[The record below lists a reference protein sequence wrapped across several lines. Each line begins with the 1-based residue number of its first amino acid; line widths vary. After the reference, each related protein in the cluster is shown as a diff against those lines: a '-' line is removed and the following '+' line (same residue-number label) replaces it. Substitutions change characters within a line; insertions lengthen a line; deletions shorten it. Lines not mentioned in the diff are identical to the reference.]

1 MRCRRPFL
9 WLLLLTLAVTA
20 APELLPGP
28 ASAGPRPGAVRWAR
42 APFIPGGTIEEWSL
56 ATTGA
61 DGRLFVAGVQGR
73 DPVDSY
79 TGRVKIACYAANG
92 SVLWSRDW
100 LGVGIAATP
109 QGLAVDRR
117 GALYLLAT
125 DLYGLG
131 PQWPSDIALTKY
143 SAAGVY
149 RWTRWLGDD
158 VHLENRGVDL
168 EVDGAGN
175 VYVAAAVTTPGQ
187 DLDIAVFKLTSAG
200 DVRYRTM
207 YEGPLMDSPTGLTL
221 DGGKNAYVSGFAAT
235 AAGFRPLLMKV
246 APSGTRRWVRRLD
259 PLYGA
264 CMAVQARAGAVY
276 VAGQDGAPDR
286 IFCARYSPAGDRE
299 WLRTWDSGSGSQWA
313 DGLAVDSRGGAYI
326 IGHAVTVAPTPF
338 APGFLV
344 KWSGGGGLRWS
355 RYGTAL
361 YRTLGA
367 APHAVLVAPG
377 DRVYVGG
384 SVFDP
389 GSGDRDVLV
398 SRYAPGGKRVWNRRW
413 DGPDHRWD
421 DCFALAYRTR
431 ASGTA
436 VLFAAGSAHGGGA
449 TGPDPLVLRLQ
460 P

>member
-1 MRCRRPFL
+1 MRSRRSFL
-9 WLLLLTLAVTA
+9 RVLLLTLAVGA
-20 APELLPGP
+20 VPGLLPGP
-28 ASAGPRPGAVRWAR
+28 ASAVPRSGAVRWAR
-42 APFIPGGTIEEWSL
+42 APVIGGGTIEGWSL
-56 ATTGA
+56 ARTGA
-61 DGRLFVAGVQGR
+61 DGRLFVAGVQGQ
-73 DPVDSY
+73 DPDDHF
-79 TGRVKIACYAANG
+79 TGQIKIACYAANG

-100 LGVGIAATP
+100 RGVGLAATP

-131 PQWPSDIALTKY
+131 PQWPSDIAVTKY

-175 VYVAAAVTTPGQ
+175 VYVAAGVTTPGQ
-187 DLDIAVFKLTSAG
+187 ELDIAVFKLTSAG

-207 YEGPLMDSPTGLTL
+207 YEGPLLDGATGLTL
-221 DGGKNAYVSGFAAT
+221 DGDKNAYVSGFAGT
-235 AAGFRPLLMKV
+235 VFGFQPLLIKV

-286 IFCARYSPAGDRE
+286 IFCARYSPAGDQE
-299 WLRTWDSGSGSQWA
+299 WLRTWDSGSGNQWA
-313 DGLAVDSRGGAYI
+313 DGLAVDSRGGAYV
-326 IGHAVTVAPTPF
+326 IGHAVTVDPTPF
-338 APGFLV
+338 ALGFLV
-344 KWSGGGGLRWS
+344 KWGGGGGLRWS

-367 APHAVLVAPG
+367 DPHAVLVAPG

-384 SVFDP
+384 SVYDP
-389 GSGDRDVLV
+389 GSGETDVLV
-398 SRYAPGGKRVWNRRW
+398 SRYTTGGERIWNRRW
-413 DGPDHRWD
+413 DGADHRWD
-421 DCFALAYRTR
+421 ACSALAYRKR
-431 ASGTA
+431 ARSTA
-436 VLFAAGSAHGGGA
+436 VLFAAGSAHGR
-449 TGPDPLVLRLQ
+449 GPTEQDPLVLRLQ

>member
-1 MRCRRPFL
+1 M
-9 WLLLLTLAVTA
+9 
-20 APELLPGP
+20 
-28 ASAGPRPGAVRWAR
+28 RWAR
-42 APFIPGGTIEEWSL
+42 APYMPGASIEEWSL
-56 ATTGA
+56 AEVGA
-61 DGRLFVAGVQGR
+61 DGRLFVAGVQGQ
-73 DPVDSY
+73 DPADPY

-92 SVLWSRDW
+92 DVLWSRDW

-131 PQWPSDIALTKY
+131 PQWPSDVALTKY

-149 RWTRWLGDD
+149 RWTRWLGGD

-168 EVDGAGN
+168 AVDGAGN

-200 DVRYRTM
+200 ELRYRTT
-207 YEGPLMDSPTGLTL
+207 YEGLLMDGPTGLAL

-235 AAGFRPLLMKV
+235 TTGFRPLLMKV

-259 PLYGA
+259 PLYGV

-286 IFCARYSPAGDRE
+286 IFCARYSPAGEQE
-299 WLRTWDSGSGSQWA
+299 WLRTWDSGEGSPWA
-313 DGLAVDSRGGAYI
+313 EGLAVDSRGCAYVV
-326 IGHAVTVAPTPF
+326 GRVVTADPTPF
-338 APGFLV
+338 VPGFLV
-344 KWSGGGGLRWS
+344 KWGGGGGLRWS

-367 APHAVLVAPG
+367 DPRALLVAPG
-377 DRVYVGG
+377 DRVYIGG
-384 SVFDP
+384 SVYDP
-389 GSGDRDVLV
+389 GSGETDVLV
-398 SRYAPGGKRVWNRRW
+398 SRYTTGGERVWNRRW
-413 DGPDHRWD
+413 DGADHRRD
-421 DCFALAYRTR
+421 DCSALAYRKR
-431 ASGTA
+431 ARGTSL
-436 VLFAAGSAHGGGA
+436 LFAVGSAHGR
-449 TGPDPLVLRLQ
+449 GPSEEDPLVLRLQ